1 MNMIDLHLILGGVIE
16 YRSQKESIFVFVPP
30 IPLQETL
37 IVKCRWVLVAG
48 CTCTVARISSA

>member
-16 YRSQKESIFVFVPP
+16 YRSQKESILVFIPP
-30 IPLQETL
+30 IPLQKTL

-48 CTCTVARISSA
+48 CTCTVARILSA